1 VLVSLSTSDEPESLV
16 ELTVLDNGQGAAN
29 HNEANETHET
39 QTEGY
44 GLLGM
49 RERVALLSGTVMA
62 GPGPAQ
68 GWHVEVTIPLTPPVA
83 LGERIEAN
91 ARPTHEARHEITHE
105 ARDEGVS

>member
-29 HNEANETHET
+29 HKEANKTHEA
-39 QTEGY
+39 GY
-44 GLLGM
+44 GLLGI
-49 RERVALLSGTVMA
+49 RERVALLGGTVMA